1 MSKHNKKRQKTNRM
15 GNQRNKTE
23 IELKF
28 KSNKKFL
35 IKVMRFVECI
45 ADYEFFIFDFSFS

>member
-1 MSKHNKKRQKTNRM
+1 MSKHNKIRQKTNRM

-28 KSNKKFL
+28 KSNKKSCDL
-35 IKVMRFVECI
+35 
-45 ADYEFFIFDFSFS
+45 